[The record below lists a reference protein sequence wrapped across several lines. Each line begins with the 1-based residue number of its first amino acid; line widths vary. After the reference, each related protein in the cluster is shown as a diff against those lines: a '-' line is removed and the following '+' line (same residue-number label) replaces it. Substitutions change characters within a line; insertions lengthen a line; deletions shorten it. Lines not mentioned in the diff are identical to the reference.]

1 MSTDENAPGL
11 APEVVLETLSAIQD
25 PDLGKDIVSL
35 GFIKNLEIDGGTV
48 SFTIELT
55 TPACPAKD
63 LFVSQARELVGQLEG
78 VENVEV
84 SLSASQAQ
92 PQIQPQN
99 LIPGVTH
106 TIAVASGKGGVGKS
120 TIAANL
126 ALALAREGASVGL
139 MDADIYGP
147 SIPIMFGIRER
158 PDTTGEGNEGNR
170 IIPLEKHGIKLM
182 SLGFLADERMPVIWR
197 GPLVGKMVQEF
208 LERVEWGELDYLI
221 VDLPPGTGDAQLT
234 LVQSAPLSGAVVV
247 TTPQEVALEDVVRAL
262 RMFERVNVH
271 ILGLVE
277 NMAYFT
283 CDGCGKQHNIFSSGG
298 GRRTATQLGIPFVGE
313 VPLDGSVCEG
323 GDAGTPAI
331 IVDPESTVSQVFIEM
346 ARAVAANASIV
357 SMREGISQRELAEIS
372 EKRQEG

>member
-1 MSTDENAPGL
+1 MSADVNAPGP
-11 APEVVLETLSAIQD
+11 APEAILEALSAIQD

-35 GFIKNLEIDGGTV
+35 GFIKNLEVDGGTI

-63 LFVSQARELVGQLEG
+63 FFVTRAREVVGQLEG

-126 ALALAREGASVGL
+126 ALALAREGANVGL

-147 SIPIMFGIRER
+147 SIPIMFGINER
-158 PDTTGEGNEGNR
+158 PDMTGDGNR
-170 IIPLEKHGIKLM
+170 IVPLEKYGIKLM

-208 LERVEWGELDYLI
+208 LERVDWGELDYLI

-234 LVQSAPLSGAVVV
+234 LVQNAPLSGAVVV

-277 NMAYFT
+277 NMAYFI
-283 CDGCGKQHNIFSSGG
+283 CDGCGKQHHIFSSGG

-313 VPLDGSVCEG
+313 IPLDGSICEG
-323 GDAGTPAI
+323 GDAGTPLI
-331 IVDPESTVSQVFIEM
+331 SVDSDSTISQVFQEI